1 MAENSKIEW
10 ADHIDRNA
18 TGRTLGAYKT
28 AAQRTGCSLEEWMD
42 QRTRG
47 NRWCFRCRS
56 WKARD
61 LFSLDKSR
69 RAGRSCSCKE
79 CTSDA
84 STASRYGMSPQQLK
98 DFRDAHSHRCGICS
112 ATKILYVDHN
122 HETGVLRGLLCPS
135 CNSAIGLL
143 GESKERFAAAVAYLE
158 KHNG

>member
-1 MAENSKIEW
+1 
-10 ADHIDRNA
+10 
-18 TGRTLGAYKT
+18 
-28 AAQRTGCSLEEWMD
+28 
-42 QRTRG
+42 
-47 NRWCFRCRS
+47 
-56 WKARD
+56 
-61 LFSLDKSR
+61 
-69 RAGRSCSCKE
+69 
-79 CTSDA
+79 
-84 STASRYGMSPQQLK
+84 MSPQQLK